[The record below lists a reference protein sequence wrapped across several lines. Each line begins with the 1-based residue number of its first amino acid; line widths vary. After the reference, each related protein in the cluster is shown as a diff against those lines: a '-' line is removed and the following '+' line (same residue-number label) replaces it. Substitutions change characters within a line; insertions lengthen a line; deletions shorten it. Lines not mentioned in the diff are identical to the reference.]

1 MTKESMDKESKI
13 DFLKEAKAMSR
24 LKHENI
30 VRLIGICV
38 EDSRNLLILELMEGG
53 DLLKYLR

>member
-1 MTKESMDKESKI
+1 MDKESKI